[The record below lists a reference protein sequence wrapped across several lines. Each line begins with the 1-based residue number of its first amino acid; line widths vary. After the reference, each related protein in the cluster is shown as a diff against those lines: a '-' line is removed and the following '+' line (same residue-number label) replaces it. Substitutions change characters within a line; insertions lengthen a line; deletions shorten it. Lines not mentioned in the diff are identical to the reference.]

1 MEHGSPATLL
11 GIARMWPSMTDALP
25 RPHDERVDAV
35 APTHRE

>member
-1 MEHGSPATLL
+1 VEHGSPATLL

-25 RPHDERVDAV
+25 GRDQPIDAV